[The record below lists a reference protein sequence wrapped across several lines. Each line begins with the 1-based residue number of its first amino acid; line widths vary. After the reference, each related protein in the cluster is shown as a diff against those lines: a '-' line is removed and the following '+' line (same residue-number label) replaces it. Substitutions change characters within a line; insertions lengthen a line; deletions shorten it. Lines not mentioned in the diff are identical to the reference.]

1 MQSLLFIIL
10 LLADI
15 LFIKAF
21 AAPNVTGVSGTLS
34 VGSQITITGS
44 GFGTKSVSAPFLWD
58 NFETGTNGSAVA
70 GNGNWVE
77 YSDPTSHVYTT
88 STFYSGTK
96 SAHNHSVSTPGGDWF
111 RAIGQKGLNSDV
123 AYFSFYAKWRKYSGT
138 YSGNTIMKF
147 FRVNAQPDFY
157 TSRPSQWFTIFPN
170 NNDWF
175 YSNGVNS
182 AGGDLIQQDL
192 CGGDG
197 PACTQATMPTDNGP
211 WGRFEFYYKLSTP
224 GVANGLATSWWNY
237 RKEYD
242 LPNQMNRLSGSGG
255 QHIDNFLIPAMN
267 DEQGGNVLFDYYVDD
282 VYVDTT
288 PARVEICNTS
298 TWSARTHCE
307 IQIPSAWTSSSIT
320 VSTNLT
326 GFVNG
331 STVYVYVLDPTNIAN
346 TNGYSKIIGE
356 TQSVQLQPPS
366 NFRIIN

>member
-1 MQSLLFIIL
+1 M
-10 LLADI
+10 
-15 LFIKAF
+15 
-21 AAPNVTGVSGTLS
+21 
-34 VGSQITITGS
+34 
-44 GFGTKSVSAPFLWD
+44 
-58 NFETGTNGSAVA
+58 
-70 GNGNWVE
+70 
-77 YSDPTSHVYTT
+77 
-88 STFYSGTK
+88 
-96 SAHNHSVSTPGGDWF
+96 
-111 RAIGQKGLNSDV
+111 
-123 AYFSFYAKWRKYSGT
+123 
-138 YSGNTIMKF
+138 
-147 FRVNAQPDFY
+147 
-157 TSRPSQWFTIFPN
+157 WFTILPN

-175 YSNGVNS
+175 VAEANS
-182 AGGDLIQQDL
+182 GGSGGAGQQDL

-197 PACTQATMPTDNGP
+197 PACTQATMPMDNGP
-211 WGRFEFYYKLSTP
+211 WGRMEVYLQLSTP
-224 GVANGLATSWWNY
+224 GVANGIALSWWNY
-237 RKEYD
+237 RQEYTG
-242 LPNQMNRLSGSGG
+242 LNVVTRGAAYSG
-255 QHIDNFLIPAMN
+255 QHLDSFIIPGMH
-267 DEQGGNVLFDYYVDD
+267 DEQGGAVFFDYYVDD